1 MMRVLKSLFRLTYN
15 YSNPI
20 DRQRATAI
28 LTMIWLFIAASPG
41 VLIIPNLLALNEA
54 PILYDNLFLL
64 LIPIFTVLV
73 CLLVLAFV
81 QTGNLRLATRTFVF
95 FHLVAVAPLFTF
107 GLYLP
112 IVIVFVIPVAAA
124 GVLLSRRGMLF
135 TLTCVLVM
143 LAAASAV
150 QLQLDE
156 VLTLFPAQEVLNNGL
171 VVIITI
177 TVISLYMLLFNG
189 NINVTVREALGGTN
203 QLAWVSEFSE
213 RIAHAADENALMNA
227 SLGLL
232 RDRFKYDFVQIFLLD
247 DQEMLTP
254 RASTAFGGSLSSAET
269 NVYSINDASAI
280 SIAARTKQH
289 VIVTQK
295 DYPNRRGH
303 LLPSSRI
310 GIAIPLLS
318 RDRMI
323 GVLDIQNDQLI
334 SFYRTTLTIL
344 RLLGI
349 EIGNALA
356 NLQNLSILA
365 RKLKEQEEVSNT
377 LRLQLLKRERRNI
390 QGVSTVWDRY
400 LQRRGQESFGF
411 DVHQDLD
418 VPIPANDLPDFMRPA
433 LLAGGLH
440 IANEDGEQVLSVPIR
455 IGDQMLGAMS
465 FAMPQD
471 RPLTQRQIDMAQ
483 SVADRL
489 ALALDNTRLLE
500 QTQAQALRERK
511 ANEAGSLLI
520 SANDVNTLLEM
531 AAETFNN
538 ALGAIFTRIYVQPT
552 GLDEAAN
559 GALSNGHQANND
571 DATPH

>member
-1 MMRVLKSLFRLTYN
+1 LF
-15 YSNPI
+15 
-20 DRQRATAI
+20 
-28 LTMIWLFIAASPG
+28 
-41 VLIIPNLLALNEA
+41 
-54 PILYDNLFLL
+54 DNLYFL

-81 QTGNLRLATRTFVF
+81 QTGNLRLATRMFVF
-95 FHLVAVAPLFTF
+95 FHLIAVAPLFTF

-112 IVIVFVIPVAAA
+112 VVIVFVIPVAAA

-135 TLTCVLVM
+135 TLACVLVII
-143 LAAASAV
+143 AAASAV

-156 VLTLFPAQEVLNNGL
+156 VLTLFPAQEVLNDGL

-177 TVISLYMLLFNG
+177 AVISLYMVLFNG

-213 RIAHAADENALMNA
+213 RIAQAADETALMSA
-227 SLGLL
+227 SLDLL

-289 VIVTQK
+289 VIVTQQ

-310 GIAIPLLS
+310 GIAIPMLS
-318 RDRMI
+318 RERVI

-356 NLQNLSILA
+356 NLQNVSILE

-411 DVHQDLD
+411 DVHQDVD
-418 VPIPANDLPDFMRPA
+418 APIPANDLPDFMRPA

-440 IANEDGEQVLSVPIR
+440 IANEEGEQVLSVPIR
-455 IGDQMLGAMS
+455 VGDQMLGAMS
-465 FAMPQD
+465 FAMPTD

-531 AAETFNN
+531 AAETFNE
-538 ALGAIFTRIYVQPT
+538 ALGAIFTRIHVQPA
-552 GLDEAAN
+552 GLDEPAN
-559 GALSNGHQANND
+559 GAHANGHQTNND